1 MLSSNG
7 YPILISMK
15 TIKET
20 NAQLEKFSITKM
32 PVSSGWI
39 GDFVMRELLEDGGA
53 VIDDTLL
60 VATAPGTNREE
71 FLLGCGTNRNQMP
84 MWTDKL
90 LSRLEADKPK
100 LYTAWKRND
109 NKILIVTEGNYRNFK
124 VHLIK
129 RESPCTIKME
139 ACMDRLSNEKAVELV
154 YAMAVQFEKSK
165 LPRPCME
172 HQVAYNYIRY
182 IDMAEDKLKAAQKL
196 IDDSGPIVL
205 DVIKK
210 AFKIRG
216 AVTARTMVNRLTP

>member
-1 MLSSNG
+1 
-7 YPILISMK
+7 MK
-15 TIKET
+15 TIKEL

-39 GDFVMRELLEDGGA
+39 GDFVMRELLEEGGA

-60 VATAPGTNREE
+60 VATATGTNRSE

-84 MWTDKL
+84 MWADKL
-90 LSRLEADKPK
+90 LSKLEADKPK

-109 NKILIVTEGNYRNFK
+109 NRILILTEGNYRNFK

-129 RESPCTIKME
+129 RTSPSTTKME

-154 YAMAVQFEKSK
+154 YAMAVQFENSK
-165 LPRPCME
+165 LPRYGMA

>member
-1 MLSSNG
+1 
-7 YPILISMK
+7 MK
-15 TIKET
+15 TIKEP
-20 NAQLEKFSITKM
+20 NAQLEKFSITKI

-39 GDFVMRELLEDGGA
+39 GDFVMRELLEYGGA

-60 VATAPGTNREE
+60 VATASGANKSE
-71 FLLGCGTNRNQMP
+71 FLLGCGTNGTQMYK
-84 MWTDKL
+84 WIDTL
-90 LSRLEADKPK
+90 LAKLEADKPK

-109 NKILIVTEGNYRNFK
+109 NRILILTEGNYRNFK

-129 RESPCTIKME
+129 RTSPCTTKME

-154 YAMAVQFEKSK
+154 YAMAVQFENSK
-165 LPRPCME
+165 LPRHGME

>member
-1 MLSSNG
+1 
-7 YPILISMK
+7 MK
-15 TIKET
+15 TIKEP
-20 NAQLEKFSITKM
+20 NAQLEKFSITKI

-39 GDFVMRELLEDGGA
+39 GDFVMRELLEYGGA

-60 VATAPGTNREE
+60 VATASGFNRAE
-71 FLLGCGTNRNQMP
+71 FLLGCGANRNQMP
-84 MWTDKL
+84 MWADKL

-129 RESPCTIKME
+129 RTSPRTTKME

-154 YAMAVQFEKSK
+154 YAMAVQFENSK
-165 LPRPCME
+165 LPRHGME